1 MIHGRG
7 AAGWPGLDIVFVVA
21 VAQGASFDLFA
32 VPPSCAVSACREWQT
47 AASAGLRAEADPALG
62 AVPAAAFAV
71 HSGIRAVAAA
81 GVAEGAAAA
90 DVAAGGVAGVSA
102 PAEPRVGAVADA
114 GVAGVPTD
122 SEPRASAVEAAGVA

>member
-47 AASAGLRAEADPALG
+47 AAGAGLSSDADPGLG
-62 AVPAAAFAV
+62 AVSAAAFAV
-71 HSGIRAVAAA
+71 HSGTA

-90 DVAAGGVAGVSA
+90 DVPAGGVAGVSA

-122 SEPRASAVEAAGVA
+122 SEPRASAVAAAGVA